1 MMAGMSIDMF
11 IEPGNDPRT
20 DPPGEGGELATLT
33 GFLDWYR
40 KTLELKCS
48 GLDAEALARRSVEP
62 SKMSLLGLVRHMSD
76 VERGWFRWFMAGE
89 DVPDRFSSK
98 SDPDGDWDGAK
109 PDPAVVE
116 EAWAAWREEVAF
128 AEQFVAAAP
137 GLDLIG
143 KRVDSGRGKLSLRW
157 VLTHMVEEYARH
169 IGHADLLRERI
180 DGAVGQ

>member
-11 IEPGNDPRT
+11 IEPGQDPRT

-48 GLDAEALARRSVEP
+48 GLDAEALARRAVEP

-89 DVPDRFSSK
+89 DADELFSS
-98 SDPDGDWDGAK
+98 SEDRDGDWDGAK

-128 AEQFVAAAP
+128 AERFVAAAP
-137 GLDLIG
+137 SLDIVG
-143 KRVDSGRGKLSLRW
+143 QRDDKWRGTLSLRW

>member
-11 IEPGNDPRT
+11 IEPGQDPRT
-20 DPPGEGGELATLT
+20 DPPGEGSELATLT
-33 GFLDWYR
+33 GFLNWYR

-62 SKMSLLGLVRHMSD
+62 SKMSLLGLVRHLAD
-76 VERGWFRWFMAGE
+76 VERFWFRAFMAGQ

-98 SDPDGDWDGAK
+98 ADPDGDWDGAR

-116 EAWAAWREEVAF
+116 EAWRAWREEVAF
-128 AEQFVAAAP
+128 ADQFVAAAADL
-137 GLDLIG
+137 GLAG
-143 KRVDSGRGKLSLRW
+143 KRVDAWRGKLSLRW

-169 IGHADLLRERI
+169 VGHADLIRERV

>member
-1 MMAGMSIDMF
+1 MSI
-11 IEPGNDPRT
+11 EPDEDPRT
-20 DPPGEGGELATLT
+20 DPPGQGSELATLT

-62 SKMSLLGLVRHMSD
+62 SKMSLLGLIRHMAD
-76 VERGWFRWFMAGE
+76 VERGWFRWFMARE
-89 DVPDRFSSK
+89 DVPDRFRSED
-98 SDPDGDWDGAK
+98 DPDGDWDGAR

-137 GLDLIG
+137 SLDVTG
-143 KRVDSGRGKLSLRW
+143 QREDVPRGQLSLRW

-169 IGHADLLRERI
+169 IGHADLIRERI
-180 DGAVGQ
+180 DGAVG

>member
-11 IEPGNDPRT
+11 IEPGKDPRT
-20 DPPGEGGELATLT
+20 DPPGDGSELATLT

-40 KTLELKCS
+40 KTLQLKCS

-62 SKMSLLGLVRHMSD
+62 SKMSLLGLIRHMAD

-89 DVPDRFSSK
+89 DVPDRYSSK
-98 SDPDGDWDGAK
+98 ADPDGDWDGAE

-116 EAWAAWREEVAF
+116 EAWQAWREEVAF

-137 GLDLIG
+137 GLGLAG
-143 KRVDSGRGKLSLRW
+143 KRVDSWRGKLSLRW
-157 VLTHMVEEYARH
+157 VLTHVLEEYARH
-169 IGHADLLRERI
+169 IGHADLIRERI

>member
-11 IEPGNDPRT
+11 IEPDKDPRT

>member
-1 MMAGMSIDMF
+1 MMAGMSIDML
-11 IEPGNDPRT
+11 IEPGKDPRT